1 MQKGGEFALSALS
14 DMLIYLRKRNRVSQG
29 ELAEVLGV
37 SRSSVSMYELG
48 EREPGI
54 ETLEAIADY
63 FNVDMN
69 TLTGRAQV
77 DLSMSERGRRV
88 GLLYDLASERDRR
101 IVDMTLEPYEER
113 LGSEPPSGRTASMP

>member
-1 MQKGGEFALSALS
+1 MSALS
-14 DMLIYLRKRNRVSQG
+14 DMLIYLRKRKRVSQG